1 MIKDLRNKEAAIEF
15 YEDRYE
21 KGYMED
27 WDDLKKKKV
36 KEVLLQLQLP
46 STVFSGSLF

>member
-1 MIKDLRNKEAAIEF
+1 MTDLHNKDVAIEF

-21 KGYMED
+21 KGYMEE

-36 KEVLLQLQLP
+36 KEVLLDLNLP
-46 STVFSGSLF
+46 PKGKALDFG